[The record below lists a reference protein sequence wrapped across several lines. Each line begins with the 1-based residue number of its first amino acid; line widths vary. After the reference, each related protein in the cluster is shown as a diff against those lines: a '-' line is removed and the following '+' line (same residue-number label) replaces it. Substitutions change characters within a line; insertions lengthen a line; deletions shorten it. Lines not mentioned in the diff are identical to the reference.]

1 MSNRQVARHTEAAH
15 DCLTW
20 VHPTEHFASLT
31 DPRVDHTK
39 RHQLLGILTIALCA
53 IISGAD
59 EWVAMEQF
67 GSAKREWFDTF
78 LTLPNGISVVL
89 RHFALNLLKQEQT
102 AKVGIKNTRLKVAW
116 DERYLLKVIAG

>member
-1 MSNRQVARHTEAAH
+1 MTVSPGSTPPSISLRSPIPASTIPSATNCSVSLPSRSVPSSAA
-15 DCLTW
+15 LT
-20 VHPTEHFASLT
+20 
-31 DPRVDHTK
+31 
-39 RHQLLGILTIALCA
+39 
-53 IISGAD
+53 SG
-59 EWVAMEQF
+59 WRLEQF

-89 RHFALNLLKQEQT
+89 RHFAINLLKQEQT